1 MVNRDCAPHGSYEIV
16 VHEVTE
22 ADAGSYAALASN
34 TVGQEECTS
43 AVTVKGKNIFFLVLF
58 THVDLLSSSCVMSCS
73 CVVLEGLLNPY
84 GRYIT

>member
-1 MVNRDCAPHGSYEIV
+1 MAEDSRVVVNRDCAPHGSYEIV

-43 AVTVKGKNIFFLVLF
+43 AVTVKGKHIDKVK
-58 THVDLLSSSCVMSCS
+58 
-73 CVVLEGLLNPY
+73 E
-84 GRYIT
+84 